1 MAAIAAVL
9 GFFVAVR
16 FIREFFDPSP
26 ADYVHALHDKRLY
39 ILDRLFPLAK
49 LAAYT
54 CVAEWLI
61 RLSRANESTF
71 LGSPYTGPNAT
82 PAFGWHYGPIY
93 LPVAVPHLALV
104 AIAVYLTV
112 ILRDR
117 RSDTPIF
124 SYTRA
129 DHTRAVLQL
138 LFAGLI
144 GLILNVVIVDFIH
157 MSLEGIVML
166 VLLGIGAFVIK
177 ALLES
182 SGEGSTGTISRSAN
196 SHFTSDGNAKV
207 SYRTQSDANAEARR
221 LQAKDGARMNS
232 YLCGEC
238 SGWHVGHAH

>member
-9 GFFVAVR
+9 GFFVAFR

-26 ADYVHALHDKRLY
+26 IEYVHALHDKRLY
-39 ILDRLFPLAK
+39 ILDRLFPFAK

-61 RLSRANESTF
+61 RLSRADTF
-71 LGSPYTGPNAT
+71 LDGPYTGPNAT
-82 PAFGWHYGPIY
+82 PMFGWHYGPIY

-104 AIAVYLTV
+104 AIAVYLAAV
-112 ILRDR
+112 WRDR

-182 SGEGSTGTISRSAN
+182 SGQGSTGTINRSAN
-196 SHFTSDGNAKV
+196 SHYTSDGAAKV
-207 SYRTQSDANAEARR
+207 SYHSKSDANAEARR

-232 YLCGEC
+232 YRCGEC